1 MIAKLAFT
9 LARRPGERAA
19 ARRCRGQ
26 RVERE
31 ADRVAPPSD
40 VLKLVDKLKTQR
52 GIEITHDV
60 IPGAGHF
67 FDKQLEEMTGK
78 VERYVQSRTAVEDAS

>member
-1 MIAKLAFT
+1 M
-9 LARRPGERAA
+9 
-19 ARRCRGQ
+19 
-26 RVERE
+26 
-31 ADRVAPPSD
+31 
-40 VLKLVDKLKTQR
+40 LKLVDKLKTQR